1 MLKHFFYF
9 FFTVIFSTSC
19 LSQNYEFYG
28 IIKLHGKKENAISY
42 KLVFTEKNGKVN
54 GYSITDLTGEHETKN
69 IISGTYDAKSK
80 SLAIKEK
87 DIVYTKSKISDD
99 LFCFVNLQSQ
109 IKLTANK
116 HKMEGSF
123 KGMFKNNTKCI
134 DGTFELVGTATVE
147 KLLNKVNKHVQKSK
161 KFDEQ
166 EKTKY
171 NPVTIFDSLQ
181 THQLEANQNL
191 NIFTTTKNILFEIWD
206 NNLEDGDEINLYH
219 NNEMILSKYKVSK
232 DKKIFKVALKEKE
245 NIFKI
250 EAVNQGKHGLNTAM
264 VSVVGDNSVSFLSNL
279 KALETT
285 SVSIIRSN

>member
-28 IIKLHGKKENAISY
+28 IIKLYGKKENAISY

-54 GYSITDLTGEHETKN
+54 GYSITDLTGSHETKN

-80 SLAIKEK
+80 SLTIKEK

-191 NIFTTTKNILFEIWD
+191 NIFTSTKNILFEIWD

-219 NNEMILSKYKVSK
+219 NNEIILSKYKVSK
-232 DKKIFKVALKEKE
+232 DKKIFKVALKEKD
-245 NIFKI
+245 NIFKSK
-250 EAVNQGKHGLNTAM
+250 NRKYL
-264 VSVVGDNSVSFLSNL
+264 
-279 KALETT
+279 
-285 SVSIIRSN
+285 IIFPTN